1 MSTSAL
7 PPTSTEMLPS
17 PYHSVLQ
24 KVSQPYR
31 TAWIVWKPSA
41 QFASSFLLVPQ
52 VKVAFSLF
60 PEPPMDFKKMLEKQ
74 QEHTHVV

>member
-7 PPTSTEMLPS
+7 PPTSTEMPPS
-17 PYHSVLQ
+17 PYRSVLQ
-24 KVSQPYR
+24 KVRQPYR
-31 TAWIVWKPSA
+31 TACVVWNPSS

-60 PEPPMDFKKMLEKQ
+60 PDPPMDFKKMLKKR